1 MLNLLKFLKKIKVLL
16 LFIVLQ
22 IFALSLIVSHNV
34 YHRSVY
40 FNSTNWFIGNTF
52 SIKNSITRYF
62 DLRRQ
67 NELLI
72 QENTELRKQ
81 LKVSY
86 LVRDSKEYKY
96 NDSVYQQVYEY
107 VSANV
112 ISYTSSLKDNYITLD
127 KGAKQ
132 GIEKGMGVFSP
143 QGVVGIVDYVTPN
156 FSLVKS
162 FLHSKSRVSTVIK
175 KSNTVGSAVW
185 DGKDFRYGRLLDIP
199 LHVKMK
205 KGDTLLTS
213 KFSIIFPEGIPVGY
227 IEDFNTNETR
237 TFFECRFRFA
247 VDFSNIP
254 VVYVSKNLIKKEL
267 DEIEQLKGEP
277 E

>member
-1 MLNLLKFLKKIKVLL
+1 MQNLLKFLKKIRVFL
-16 LFIVLQ
+16 LFIALQ
-22 IFALSLIVSHNV
+22 IFALSMIISHNV

-52 SIKNSITRYF
+52 SIKNSITQYF

-67 NELLI
+67 NDLLV

-81 LKVSY
+81 LRVSY
-86 LVRDSKEYKY
+86 LIRDNKEYKF
-96 NDSVYQQVYEY
+96 NDSVYQQVFEY

-112 ISYTSSLKDNYITLD
+112 ISYTNSLKDNYITLD
-127 KGAKQ
+127 KGSKQ

-143 QGVVGIVDYVTPN
+143 QGVVGIVDHVTPN

-162 FLHSKSRVSTVIK
+162 FLHSKSRISTVIR
-175 KSNTVGSAVW
+175 KSNTVGSAIW
-185 DGKDFRYGRLLDIP
+185 DGKDFRYGQLLDIP
-199 LHVKMK
+199 LHVKLK
-205 KGDTLLTS
+205 KGDTLITS

-227 IEDFNTNETR
+227 IEDFNTNETK

-267 DEIEQLKGEP
+267 DEIEQLKGES